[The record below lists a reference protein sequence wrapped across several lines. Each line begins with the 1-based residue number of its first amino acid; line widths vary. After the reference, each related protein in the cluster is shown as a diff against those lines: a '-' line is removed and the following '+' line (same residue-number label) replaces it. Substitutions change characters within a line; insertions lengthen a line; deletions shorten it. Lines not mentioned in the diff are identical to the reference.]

1 MKKIICLIL
10 MCLLIVG
17 CNSTKEPEE
26 INVKVEEK
34 YSLVS
39 TDDRLVFNYEDNYEI
54 VYYEDGNIVKV
65 ETAIKFL
72 TEEEA
77 KQYFKEEQ
85 YGSSETIRRSY
96 DVVIIE
102 ETDDYW
108 EDYKN
113 LSPEDLKTYMAN
125 AEYTFVN

>member
-1 MKKIICLIL
+1 